1 MNLVRLAV
9 RNPVAVNIVM
19 VAVIGVGLYSWNS
32 LRREFF
38 PNIDPDQVF
47 ITVAWPGATP
57 EEVEKAIVRRIER
70 ELRDLDE
77 VEEVRSSVLEGV
89 AAITVV
95 LEDDADRDRVLNDV
109 RSAID
114 KVEPDLPVDSE
125 DPEII
130 ESRPLLPVISVV
142 VYGTAGEGRLREV
155 AKDVR
160 DDLLD
165 FPGISRIT
173 LSGLREREIWVEVI
187 PEKLEEYGLT
197 LEEVGSVLARSNL
210 DLPGGQ
216 LKGERGN
223 IRIRT
228 LGEKER
234 ARELEMTL
242 VRSVPDGG
250 SIRLRDVAR
259 VRETFEDKVEH
270 GRFQGQSA
278 VMVTVFKTPEQ
289 DALKI
294 ASMAKDYV
302 QKSVLPYGDEIKLAT
317 TTDLSRFIAQRLDL
331 MLRNARLGILLVV
344 LVLAV
349 FLELRVALWVSVGLF
364 ISFLG
369 GFYVMELLGAS
380 INLISLFGLI
390 VVLGLL
396 VDDAIVVG
404 ERIFTRRREGMKP
417 EEAAIQGTTEVA
429 GPVTIAVLTTIIAF
443 LPLAFMGGRLGTMM
457 GVLPLVVISALTVSL
472 LDAFTILPSHLA
484 HSTKRKGRFRERL
497 ERFGEIRH
505 RFFEKRL
512 PDLLEGSLRFAF
524 RWRYVTL
531 SAAAGLFLLVMGL
544 VAGGVV
550 KVVFLPRTD
559 AETVVLDLEMA
570 AGTPEAETMAVVE
583 KLEALAQAAPEV
595 KSIFS
600 VVGTSFSDR
609 GRQTPADPATI
620 GQITLELVAAEDRR
634 GSNLRHSE
642 KLIDQLRRDARFIPG
657 VRRLAIAARG
667 GISGSDIEV
676 RLRGDEMDTL
686 RALTAELREE
696 LGSYKGVT
704 QIQDDLAEGKME
716 IRFRLRDDARSLGLT
731 TREVARQVR

>member
-77 VEEVRSSVLEGV
+77 VEEVRSNVLEGV

-223 IRIRT
+223 IRVRT
-228 LGEKER
+228 MREKDR

-242 VRSVPDGG
+242 VRSLPDGG

-259 VRETFEDKVEH
+259 VSETFEDRVEH

-278 VMVTVFKTPEQ
+278 VMVTVYKTPEQ

-302 QKSVLPYGDEIKLAT
+302 RESVLPYGDELKLAT

-404 ERIFTRRREGMKP
+404 ERIFTRRREGMEP
-417 EEAAIQGTTEVA
+417 EEAAVRGTTEVA

-443 LPLAFMGGRLGTMM
+443 LPLAFMGGRLGAMM
-457 GVLPLVVISALTVSL
+457 GVLPIVVISALTVSL
-472 LDAFTILPSHLA
+472 LEAFTILPAHLA
-484 HSTKRKGRFRERL
+484 HSKKRKGRFRERL

-505 RFFEKRL
+505 RFFERRL

-531 SAAAGLFLLVMGL
+531 AAAAGAFLITMGL

-570 AGTPEAETMAVVE
+570 AGTPAVETMAVVE
-583 KLEALAQAAPEV
+583 ELEALAHAAPEV

-657 VRRLAIAARG
+657 VRRLAISAP
-667 GISGSDIEV
+667 
-676 RLRGDEMDTL
+676 
-686 RALTAELREE
+686 
-696 LGSYKGVT
+696 
-704 QIQDDLAEGKME
+704 QDQNL
-716 IRFRLRDDARSLGLT
+716 
-731 TREVARQVR
+731 Q